1 MSDLR
6 VVDEGAVEAGA
17 AAESPGREIVVSPEE
32 ALSVREESKV
42 EANEGAGSAQLG
54 GSCEEFVGQKG
65 ESLSAEGGGVLS
77 ESADL
82 GAKKTMNEEY
92 AKHVVRDESGAAIY
106 VDPSTKLKYRWDEG
120 ANEWVLQQHE
130 EEASTQPGN
139 PYETEH
145 YRWCTEKGEW
155 VLKEEKLEN
164 EYYTWSS
171 ERGEWVPKEGVS
183 AAGKSYVDKDG
194 VRYAWDAEKSAWF
207 PAIDEDFMAH
217 YQMNYGFV
225 ANTADEPKGAAVDPP
240 PPPAPAAAPSA
251 PVAEET
257 GDPKAGIKRKA
268 PQQPPKW
275 FDLPPEH
282 NTKVYVSNLPE
293 DITEEEF
300 VGVMSKCGMIMR
312 DIQTQKLKVKLYA
325 EADGQLKGDGLCDY
339 IKVES
344 VDLALNILDGYEI
357 RGRKLRVERAEFHM
371 RGEYNP
377 ALKPKRRKKDKEKVK
392 KMKEKLFDWRP
403 DKMRG
408 ERARHERV
416 VTVKNLFTPET
427 FDKEVQ
433 LILEYQNDLRE
444 ECKKCGTVR
453 KVIIYDRH
461 PEGVAQV
468 TMADPDEA
476 DLVVKLLHGRFFGQK
491 KLTAELWDGKTKY
504 KIVETEEEALERKK
518 KWDTYLEQKEKQKE
532 DDDSD

>member
-1 MSDLR
+1 NR
-6 VVDEGAVEAGA
+6 
-17 AAESPGREIVVSPEE
+17 
-32 ALSVREESKV
+32 
-42 EANEGAGSAQLG
+42 Q
-54 GSCEEFVGQKG
+54 
-65 ESLSAEGGGVLS
+65 
-77 ESADL
+77 
-82 GAKKTMNEEY
+82 
-92 AKHVVRDESGAAIY
+92 
-106 VDPSTKLKYRWDEG
+106 
-120 ANEWVLQQHE
+120 
-130 EEASTQPGN
+130 
-139 PYETEH
+139 
-145 YRWCTEKGEW
+145 
-155 VLKEEKLEN
+155 
-164 EYYTWSS
+164 
-171 ERGEWVPKEGVS
+171 
-183 AAGKSYVDKDG
+183 
-194 VRYAWDAEKSAWF
+194 
-207 PAIDEDFMAH
+207 
-217 YQMNYGFV
+217 
-225 ANTADEPKGAAVDPP
+225 
-240 PPPAPAAAPSA
+240 
-251 PVAEET
+251 
-257 GDPKAGIKRKA
+257 
-268 PQQPPKW
+268 
-275 FDLPPEH
+275 
-282 NTKVYVSNLPE
+282 
-293 DITEEEF
+293 
-300 VGVMSKCGMIMR
+300 
-312 DIQTQKLKVKLYA
+312 
-325 EADGQLKGDGLCDY
+325 
-339 IKVES
+339 VES

-408 ERARHERV
+408 ERAKHERVVTVKNLFTPETFDKEVQLILEYQNDLREECKKCGTVRKVIIYDRHPEGVAQVTMADPDEADLVVKLLHGRFFGQKKLTAELWDGKAKYKIVETEEEALERKKKWDTKLRVERAEFHMRGEYNPALKPKRRKKDKEKVKKMKEKLFDWRPDKMRGERAKHERV